1 MVIWIPGRF
10 CTTQDKRHQ
19 CQFLLKEYLSRI
31 YSFMFHT
38 EKKNQ
43 IFTTTTL
50 NYIQCIFFQ
59 PWHVKVKQLNNFW
72 IHLLTLYL
80 MFCMRNST
88 SNYTPRDTSAHS
100 CHTHFIISPLPA
112 VCVTLPNISKLFWK
126 GFSFS
131 FIMME
136 TFSKHSSAFAENEF
150 KISLSTVT
158 CFSIV
163 V

>member
-1 MVIWIPGRF
+1 MIWIPGQF
-10 CTTQDKRHQ
+10 CTTQDKWHH

-31 YSFMFHT
+31 YSLMFHT

-50 NYIQCIFFQ
+50 TIFNIFFFQ

-80 MFCMRNST
+80 MFCVRNST
-88 SNYTPRDTSAHS
+88 SNYTPTDTSAHS
-100 CHTHFIISPLPA
+100 CHRHFIISPLPA
-112 VCVTLPNISKLFWK
+112 VCATLTNISKLF
-126 GFSFS
+126 GNGCSFS

-136 TFSKHSSAFAENEF
+136 IFSKHSSAFAENEF
-150 KISLSTVT
+150 KISLSIVT
-158 CFSIV
+158 CLSIV